1 MTFLNAGIPGPR
13 AVSRE
18 LRATSLNESQAR
30 GSKLVARSFPRHLRQ
45 AFSAFAFLLSAFVL
59 AQDLPSV
66 KAQAKLYVD
75 TLASP
80 AFQGRGYVNGGDSIA
95 ADWIAKQFDRIGLAK
110 LNDTR
115 FERFHFP
122 VNIFPDSI
130 GLRVDGRTLIPGEDF
145 LVDPAS
151 GSSDGEF
158 HLAHLR
164 LDDLLSPE
172 RKALT
177 MGVIQGHAAVVHF
190 PPTTDRDSLQLYRE
204 LENELAR
211 YVPVIRPGGKKLTW
225 SVAGTQARNAI
236 LEVREGL
243 LPDTAVQASIRVY
256 NSFVPRHQ
264 ARNVWGV
271 AKGKSKDWVLVTAH
285 YDHLGRMGQA
295 LFPGANDNA
304 SGVSMLL
311 SLAEWFKKHPAKC
324 NILFVAFAG
333 EEAGLKGSEWFIVD
347 RPLDFA
353 RIKMVINLDLNGT
366 GEEGITVVN
375 ATEQQKIFD
384 KLTAINKKTGA
395 LPQVKARGP
404 ACNSDHC
411 PFARKGIPAIFIY
424 TMGGVAHYH
433 DVYDRAET
441 LPLTKFDELYRT
453 LVTLIKPLK

>member
-1 MTFLNAGIPGPR
+1 MAFLNAEIPG
-13 AVSRE
+13 A
-18 LRATSLNESQAR
+18 RATSR
-30 GSKLVARSFPRHLRQ
+30 GQRAAHGSRLTARSSTRYLRQ
-45 AFSAFAFLLSAFVL
+45 VLSAFSLLLSAFAL
-59 AQDLPSV
+59 AQSLPSV
-66 KAQAKLYVD
+66 KTQAKQYVE

-80 AFQGRGYVNGGDSIA
+80 EFHGRGYVQGGDSIA
-95 ADWIAKQFDRIGLAK
+95 ADWIAKQFDRIGLDQ
-110 LNDTR
+110 LNGTR

-130 GLRVDGRTLIPGEDF
+130 GFVVDGRTLIPGEDF

-151 GSSDGEF
+151 GTSDGEF
-158 HLAHLR
+158 HLARVTLE
-164 LDDLLSPE
+164 DLLSPE

-177 MGVIQGHAAVVHF
+177 MGVIQGNAAVVHF
-190 PPTTDRDSLQLYRE
+190 PPTTNRDSLQLYSE

-211 YVPVIRPGGKKLTW
+211 YVPVIRPGGPKLTW

-236 LEVREGL
+236 IEVREGL
-243 LPDTAVQASIRVY
+243 LPDTAQQAAIRVY

-304 SGVSMLL
+304 SGVSMML
-311 SLAEWFKKHPAKC
+311 SLAEHFQKHRPKS

-347 RPLDFA
+347 RPLDFS

-375 ATEQQKIFD
+375 ATEQKKVFD
-384 KLTAINKKTGA
+384 KLTAINGKTQA

-411 PFARKGIPAIFIY
+411 PFVRKGIPAIFIY
-424 TMGGVAHYH
+424 TMGGVSHYH
-433 DVYDRAET
+433 DVHDRAET
-441 LPLTKFDELYRT
+441 LPLTKFDELYQT
-453 LVTLIKPLK
+453 LVTLIGPLK

>member
-1 MTFLNAGIPGPR
+1 MSCEPQ
-13 AVSRE
+13 
-18 LRATSLNESQAR
+18 ATRHKLSNAR
-30 GSKLVARSFPRHLRQ
+30 GSWLVAHGSTGHLRHVLSV
-45 AFSAFAFLLSAFVL
+45 FSFLLSASLF
-59 AQDLPSV
+59 AQEIPSV
-66 KAQAKLYVD
+66 KAQAKQYVD

-80 AFQGRGYVNGGDSIA
+80 AFFGRGYVQGGDSLA
-95 ADWIAKQFDRIGLAK
+95 ADWIAKQFDRIGLDK
-110 LNDTR
+110 LNGTR
-115 FERFHFP
+115 YERFSFP

-130 GLRVDGRTLIPGEDF
+130 GFRVDGRTLSPGEDF

-151 GSSDGEF
+151 GTSDGEF
-158 HLAHLR
+158 DLVHVKLE
-164 LDDLLSPE
+164 DLLTPE
-172 RKALT
+172 RKAMT
-177 MGVIQGHAAVVHF
+177 FGVVQGHAAVLHF
-190 PPTTDRDSLQLYRE
+190 PPTTNGDTLQLYRA

-225 SVAGTQARNAI
+225 SVAGTPARNAI
-236 LEVREGL
+236 LEVRDGL
-243 LPDTAVQASIRVY
+243 LPDSARHAAIRVY
-256 NSFVPRHQ
+256 NSFIPRHQ

-271 AKGKSKDWVLVTAH
+271 AKGKGKDWLLVTAH
-285 YDHLGRMGQA
+285 YDHLGMMGQA

-333 EEAGLKGSEWFIVD
+333 EEAGLKGSEWFVVD
-347 RPLDFA
+347 RPMDFS

-375 ATEQQKIFD
+375 ATQQKEVFD
-384 KLTAINKKTGA
+384 KLVAINTKTQA

-411 PFARKGIPAIFIY
+411 PFVEKGIPAIFIY
-424 TMGGVAHYH
+424 TMGGVSWYH
-433 DVYDRAET
+433 DVHDRAET

-453 LVTLIKPLK
+453 LVALIGPLK